1 MAEVAIEQPVIDT
14 SFIVAAYN
22 VAPFIEMAVRSALA
36 QQGVSVE
43 VIVVDDCS
51 SDETAAIVAR
61 MQKAD
66 PRVVLLCQPYRN
78 GPGAA
83 RNAAIEKA
91 RGEWIAILDGD
102 DLIAADRTRQLL
114 DCAVATSADL
124 IGDNFER
131 VTEDGTPTGQK
142 MFEAG
147 DERFLYWVD
156 PAAFI
161 KGNEMLGRG
170 QRSLGAVKI
179 MARRAFLAEHAV
191 THMEQV
197 PVGEDYHFILSAL
210 LAGAR
215 FCVTSTAGYKY
226 RVRRG
231 SQSWRL
237 SEQNVGHLLDAHAET
252 VAAAE
257 RSGDARFKAAAA
269 SYGRA
274 LTRSRDFVRT
284 VTKLQ
289 NGDWAGGLSL
299 AVTHPR
305 TWPLVLRFG
314 SQALLNRI
322 RRRSLRPSQ
331 A

>member
-1 MAEVAIEQPVIDT
+1 M
-14 SFIVAAYN
+14 SFVVAAYN
-22 VAPFIEMAVRSALA
+22 VAPFIEEAVRSALL
-36 QQGVSVE
+36 QHDVRVE
-43 VIVVDDCS
+43 VIVVDDAS
-51 SDETAAIVAR
+51 SDGTATAVER
-61 MQKAD
+61 MHQAD
-66 PRVVLLCQPYRN
+66 PRVVLLRQPYRK

-83 RNAAIEKA
+83 RNAAFEIA
-91 RGEWIAILDGD
+91 RGDWIAILDGD
-102 DLIAADRTRQLL
+102 DLMAPNRTRQLL
-114 DCAVATSADL
+114 DCAIATSVEM

-131 VTEDGTPTGQK
+131 VTEDGAPTGQK

-147 DERFLYWVD
+147 EERFVYWVD

-161 KGNEMLGRG
+161 EGNEMLGRNK
-170 QRSLGAVKI
+170 RSLGAVKI
-179 MARRAFLAEHAV
+179 MAKRAFLADHAV

-215 FCVTSTAGYKY
+215 FCVSSTDGYKY
-226 RVRRG
+226 RMRRG

-237 SEQNVGHLLDAHAET
+237 SEQNVNHLLDAHVAT

-257 RSGDARFKAAAA
+257 RSGNARFKAAAA

-284 VTKLQ
+284 VAKLQ

-314 SQALLNRI
+314 SQALRNRL

-331 A
+331 V